1 MPKTFHVQLT
11 LDESTYNGLMDY
23 SESYGYSPSGAVKNI
38 LQDYLQSAGWY
49 EWQPVDEGKEQ
60 R

>member
-1 MPKTFHVQLT
+1 MSKTFRVQLT
-11 LDESTYNGLMDY
+11 LDESTYSGLMGY
-23 SESYGYSPSGAVKNI
+23 SESYGCSPSGAVKSI
-38 LQDYLQSAGWY
+38 VQDYLQSAGWY